1 MACPMGILI
10 TLVVIIIVVAL
21 AIYAVDIAPLDPRL
35 AQIAKL
41 LIILFAVV
49 YLLRTAGL
57 V

>member
-1 MACPMGILI
+1 MGILI